1 MHFIKF
7 SWMMA
12 VMLVLRLWRVTQSSN
27 ESLPTKSCPGLSS
40 LWKVPE
46 LQCFSKKYNIL
57 KNISYNNVLNN
68 CLLNNLYI
76 KVKDCSLYNKM
87 KGNFNSKYQYL
98 LEYWLWVIL
107 FKILVQYDKK
117 LNVGTW
123 YVNSLVCCCAVVV
136 L

>member
-1 MHFIKF
+1 M
-7 SWMMA
+7 
-12 VMLVLRLWRVTQSSN
+12 
-27 ESLPTKSCPGLSS
+27 
-40 LWKVPE
+40 
-46 LQCFSKKYNIL
+46 
-57 KNISYNNVLNN
+57 NN

-76 KVKDCSLYNKM
+76 KVKDFFLYNKI

-123 YVNSLVCCCAVVV
+123 YDNSLVCCGAVVV

>member
-1 MHFIKF
+1 M
-7 SWMMA
+7 
-12 VMLVLRLWRVTQSSN
+12 
-27 ESLPTKSCPGLSS
+27 
-40 LWKVPE
+40 
-46 LQCFSKKYNIL
+46 
-57 KNISYNNVLNN
+57 NN

-107 FKILVQYDKK
+107 FKILVQYDKT
-117 LNVGTW
+117 LNDSTL
-123 YVNSLVCCCAVVV
+123 YDNSLVCCGAVVV